1 MGFEKGR
8 RIWPDHTYHVFT
20 TRATGEQRIR
30 WLDAASLNTMKPHM
44 GLFLSRAADHYAA
57 YLQRQ
62 RKRAL
67 AKQDKEDRER
77 EGKP

>member
-1 MGFEKGR
+1 MGQEEHR
-8 RIWPDHTYHVFT
+8 RIWPPNTYHVFT

-30 WLDAASLNTMKPHM
+30 WYDAARMLSMKPHM
-44 GLFLSRAADHYAA
+44 GLFLARAADHYSA
-57 YLQRQ
+57 YLERK

-67 AKQDKEDRER
+67 AAQEKEDRER